1 MGKWITVSVIQLIH
15 KKAAGALCAQ
25 LSLRLIKRF
34 SPAAYFKV
42 VSRDQIDIQGVKGLL
57 LRFRS
62 NTHLVKLLN
71 PKVMEKSE
79 QIQPYSWILGI
90 DVSKESIDACLIRQA
105 DGQLFESKFHN
116 NVSGFRHLK
125 TWCKQMQCECDQQTL
140 CCMEHTGLYT
150 RLLVHY
156 LLSRQVAVWLESS
169 LQIKRS
175 QGLIRGKSDKIDAQ
189 RIAKYA
195 RMHQGQAQIMEVS
208 AMTLEKLKD
217 LQANRRRLMKAL
229 QTIRTSAEE
238 LKQFD
243 ASNAKLIDK
252 VNSEAIRGLEKSLDR
267 VDEQILTFISK
278 DESLK
283 QKYDLMLSVKGVG
296 KVLAALLL
304 VYTHGFNRLADGR
317 KIACYSGVA
326 PFVYES
332 GTSIRGKTGVSKF
345 ANGELKRV
353 LHMAAISSVQHNSEL
368 HQYYKRKVEEGKNKM
383 SVINAV
389 RNKLL
394 HRIVAVV
401 KRGTPYEVK
410 LKSSL

>member
-1 MGKWITVSVIQLIH
+1 
-15 KKAAGALCAQ
+15 
-25 LSLRLIKRF
+25 
-34 SPAAYFKV
+34 
-42 VSRDQIDIQGVKGLL
+42 
-57 LRFRS
+57 
-62 NTHLVKLLN
+62 
-71 PKVMEKSE
+71 MEKTVE
-79 QIQPYSWILGI
+79 NQPYLWILGI

-116 NVSGFRHLK
+116 NLSGFRHLK
-125 TWCKQMQCECDQQTL
+125 AWCKQMQCECDNHTL

-156 LLSRQVAVWLESS
+156 LISRDVQVWLESS

-175 QGLIRGKSDKIDAQ
+175 QGLVRGKSDKIDAQ
-189 RIAKYA
+189 RIARYA
-195 RMHQGQAQIMEVS
+195 HVYQNKAEIMQINVL
-208 AMTLEKLKD
+208 TLEKLKD

-243 ASNAKLIDK
+243 ASNAKVIDK
-252 VNSEAIRGLEKSLDR
+252 VNREAIRGLEKSLDK
-267 VDEQILTFISK
+267 VDEQILIFISE

-283 QKYDLMLSVKGVG
+283 QKYDLMLSIKGVG
-296 KVLAALLL
+296 KVLAAMLL
-304 VYTHGFNRLADGR
+304 VYTHGFNRLADSR
-317 KIACYSGVA
+317 KLACYSGVA

-345 ANGELKRV
+345 ANGELKRT

-368 HQYYKRKVEEGKNKM
+368 HEYYKRKVEEGKNKM

-401 KRGTPYEVK
+401 KRGTPYELQ
-410 LKSSL
+410 LKKSL

>member
-1 MGKWITVSVIQLIH
+1 ME
-15 KKAAGALCAQ
+15 
-25 LSLRLIKRF
+25 
-34 SPAAYFKV
+34 
-42 VSRDQIDIQGVKGLL
+42 
-57 LRFRS
+57 
-62 NTHLVKLLN
+62 NTL
-71 PKVMEKSE
+71 
-79 QIQPYSWILGI
+79 QIQPYLWILGI
-90 DVSKESIDACLIRQA
+90 DVSKESIDACLIRQL
-105 DGQLFESKFHN
+105 DGQLFERKFHN

-125 TWCKQMQCECDQQTL
+125 AWCKQMQCECDQQTL

-156 LLSRQVAVWLESS
+156 LLSRSVAVWLESS

-189 RIAKYA
+189 RIARYA
-195 RMHQGQAQIMEVS
+195 RMHQSNAQIMEVS
-208 AMTLEKLKD
+208 ALTLEKLKD

-243 ASNAKLIDK
+243 EPNAKLIDK
-252 VNSEAIRGLEKSLDR
+252 VNREAIRGLEKSLDK
-267 VDEQILTFISK
+267 VDEQILSFISE

-332 GTSIRGKTGVSKF
+332 GTSIKGKTGVSKF

-401 KRGTPYEVK
+401 KRGTPYEVQ
-410 LKSSL
+410 LKNTL

>member
-1 MGKWITVSVIQLIH
+1 
-15 KKAAGALCAQ
+15 
-25 LSLRLIKRF
+25 
-34 SPAAYFKV
+34 
-42 VSRDQIDIQGVKGLL
+42 
-57 LRFRS
+57 
-62 NTHLVKLLN
+62 
-71 PKVMEKSE
+71 
-79 QIQPYSWILGI
+79 
-90 DVSKESIDACLIRQA
+90 
-105 DGQLFESKFHN
+105 
-116 NVSGFRHLK
+116 
-125 TWCKQMQCECDQQTL
+125 
-140 CCMEHTGLYT
+140 
-150 RLLVHY
+150 
-156 LLSRQVAVWLESS
+156 
-169 LQIKRS
+169 
-175 QGLIRGKSDKIDAQ
+175 
-189 RIAKYA
+189 
-195 RMHQGQAQIMEVS
+195 MEVS
-208 AMTLEKLKD
+208 ALTLEKLKD

-229 QTIRTSAEE
+229 QAIRTSAEE

-252 VNSEAIRGLEKSLDR
+252 VNREAIRGLEKSLDK

-304 VYTHGFNRLADGR
+304 VYTHGLNRLADGR

-383 SVINAV
+383 AVINAV

-401 KRGTPYEVK
+401 KRGTPYEVQ
-410 LKSSL
+410 LKKSL